1 MKSENNNVVLVTGGS
16 KGIGRAM
23 VDRFIEA
30 GYKVAFF
37 CNDSA
42 SCESTLSDHG
52 NGENLLGIVLDVSQ
66 AKEVKAGVEKVV
78 HTFERLDVVINS
90 AGIQRY
96 GDVVETSVELWNEV
110 LSVNLNGVFH
120 TCKYAIPEIR
130 KQGKGAIINIASI
143 QSYASQTGVAAYAAS
158 KGAILQLTRSMALDC
173 AADRITVNA
182 LCPASVN
189 TPMLHWAAD
198 LWKGEQSKEQILESW
213 GHAHPL
219 GRVAEPRELAE
230 LALFIAQGKC
240 SFMTGADIRVD
251 GGIMSQIP
259 IILPE

>member
-1 MKSENNNVVLVTGGS
+1 MIDNNKVVLVTGGS

-23 VDRFIEA
+23 VDRFVEA
-30 GYKVAFF
+30 GYNVAFF
-37 CNDSA
+37 CNDSE
-42 SCESTLSDHG
+42 SCASTLSDHG
-52 NGENLLGIVLDVSQ
+52 NRENVLGITLDVSK
-66 AKEVKAGVEKVV
+66 ADEVKAGVEKVV
-78 HTFERLDVVINS
+78 HAFGRLDVVINS

-96 GDVVETSVELWNEV
+96 GDVVETSIDVWNEV

-130 KQGKGAIINIASI
+130 KQGKGAIINIASV

-173 AADRITVNA
+173 AADQITVNA

-198 LWKGEQSKEQILESW
+198 LWKGEQSKEQVLESW
-213 GHAHPL
+213 GKAHPL
-219 GRVAEPRELAE
+219 GRVAEPSELAE

-251 GGIMSQIP
+251 GGIMSQVP
-259 IILPE
+259 IVLPE

>member
-1 MKSENNNVVLVTGGS
+1 MNGNSAKAVLVTGGS
-16 KGIGRAM
+16 RGIGRAM
-23 VDRFIEA
+23 VDRFLSA

-37 CNDSA
+37 TNDEQ
-42 SCESTLSDHG
+42 SCESTLADH
-52 NGENLLGIVLDVSQ
+52 NHNENLMGITLDVSN
-66 AKEVKAGVEKVV
+66 AEAVKAGVEKAVAA
-78 HTFERLDVVINS
+78 FERLDVVINS

-96 GDVVETSVELWNEV
+96 GDVVDTSVELWNEV
-110 LSVNLNGVFH
+110 IGVNLNGVFH

-130 KQGKGAIINIASI
+130 KQGKGAIINIASV

-173 AADRITVNA
+173 AADQITVNA

-198 LWKGEQSKEQILESW
+198 LWKGDKTQEAVLDSW
-213 GHAHPL
+213 AKAHPL
-219 GRVAEPRELAE
+219 GRVAEPSELAE
-230 LALFIAQGKC
+230 LALFIAEGKC
-240 SFMTGADIRVD
+240 AFMTGADIRVD
-251 GGIMSQIP
+251 GGVMSQVP